1 MITVSQQFLIRL
13 KLNDLPAYKI
23 AQRAGVNPTTL
34 SKLINGIDR
43 VRPKDPRIVAVGE
56 IIGLGESECFD
67 RSEGRSQ

>member
-1 MITVSQQFLIRL
+1 MTTVSQQFLIRL

-43 VRPKDPRIVAVGE
+43 VRPKDPRIIAVGE
-56 IIGLGESECFD
+56 IIGLGESECFE
-67 RSEGRSQ
+67 RSREMK

>member
-1 MITVSQQFLIRL
+1 MTTVSQQFLIRL

-43 VRPKDPRIVAVGE
+43 VRPKDPRIIAVGE
-56 IIGLGESECFD
+56 IIGLAELECFE
-67 RSEGRSQ
+67 RTEEK